1 MMMYYSWLVCC
12 RLRQWEGMSCG
23 YQSTHSNSQSMC
35 GQSDKSTSQHSSTGP
50 SNNTGSTS
58 LSQNQYNNPGGY
70 SRPFQHLA
78 APPPMTLTQGMTM
91 ATMGGP
97 QGVHSKLVGQ
107 LGPYSGHQAHS
118 SNSTMSGLSNMYT
131 PLVNIGPGG
140 GAKSVASG
148 QHSVASLQMV

>member
-1 MMMYYSWLVCC
+1 M
-12 RLRQWEGMSCG
+12 
-23 YQSTHSNSQSMC
+23 
-35 GQSDKSTSQHSSTGP
+35 
-50 SNNTGSTS
+50 
-58 LSQNQYNNPGGY
+58 
-70 SRPFQHLA
+70 
-78 APPPMTLTQGMTM
+78 
-91 ATMGGP
+91 
-97 QGVHSKLVGQ
+97 HSKLVGQ

>member
-1 MMMYYSWLVCC
+1 
-12 RLRQWEGMSCG
+12 
-23 YQSTHSNSQSMC
+23 MC

-97 QGVHSKLVGQ
+97 QGVQKRAQ
-107 LGPYSGHQAHS
+107 RR
-118 SNSTMSGLSNMYT
+118 
-131 PLVNIGPGG
+131 GPGLCG
-140 GAKSVASG
+140 TRRPADRHG
-148 QHSVASLQMV
+148 